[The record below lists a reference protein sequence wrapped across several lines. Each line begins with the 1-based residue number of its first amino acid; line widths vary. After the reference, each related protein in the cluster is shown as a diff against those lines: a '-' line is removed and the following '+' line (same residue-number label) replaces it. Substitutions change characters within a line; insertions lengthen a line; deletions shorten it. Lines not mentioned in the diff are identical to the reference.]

1 MFTRS
6 STTTRG
12 WRVSAWRFAPCLL
25 VAAIVIGCS
34 GRKHYKTLSFFFD
47 GVPDPAASATGTR
60 VTAERG
66 GTKFTVYVH
75 KPYAENNCKACHE
88 GDRTQ
93 FFTLAAA
100 TGPTPDKCLTCH
112 ADVPHQYPNMHG
124 PVAVNACTWCHS
136 PHQSANAHLLKST
149 PNKVCMQCHGP
160 TGLSPSTANHTD
172 PKANCL
178 DCHSG
183 HGGERNLLKA
193 GWVAMEAA
201 KPGGESPKADDSGAG
216 GVR

>member
-1 MFTRS
+1 MFIRS
-6 STTTRG
+6 SATTRRG
-12 WRVSAWRFAPCLL
+12 RVVAWRRIAPCLIFVAL
-25 VAAIVIGCS
+25 VLGCS
-34 GRKHYKTLSFFFD
+34 AQKHYKTLSFFFD
-47 GVPDPAASATGTR
+47 GVPDPSKGEGATQLTG
-60 VTAERG
+60 ERG
-66 GTKFTVYVH
+66 GAKFTVYIH
-75 KPYAENNCKACHE
+75 KPYAENNCNACHE
-88 GDRTQ
+88 GDRKQ

-100 TGPTPDKCLTCH
+100 VGPTADKCLSCH
-112 ADVPHQYPNMHG
+112 SDVPHQYPNMHG

-160 TGLSPSTANHTD
+160 TGLSPSTANHAD

-193 GWVAMEAA
+193 GWVAMEA
-201 KPGGESPKADDSGAG
+201 PKASEDGNG